1 MSNYSGLGARCGNE
15 ELSSPQG
22 NGATVRVITRGK
34 RHETCEQDNFG
45 DAADSEARQFPACAN
60 TGCAWKPV
68 KKILCI
74 VLLKGCLISSSAWR

>member
-45 DAADSEARQFPACAN
+45 DAADSEARHFLHAPTLGVLGN
-60 TGCAWKPV
+60 PL